1 MSVQNQGMVYT
12 TCSAMG
18 RKNTNISE
26 KTGTAFIPE
35 TVLCV
40 ATTNFTSVF
49 IVFPR
54 IEVEK
59 MIFPLQVAH
68 NFV

>member
-1 MSVQNQGMVYT
+1 
-12 TCSAMG
+12 MG

-26 KTGTAFIPE
+26 KAGTAFIPE

-40 ATTNFTSVF
+40 ATTNFTRFFTVL
-49 IVFPR
+49 PC
-54 IEVEK
+54 IEAEK

>member
-26 KTGTAFIPE
+26 KTATGFIPE

>member
-1 MSVQNQGMVYT
+1 ME
-12 TCSAMG
+12 
-18 RKNTNISE
+18 RKTTNISE

-40 ATTNFTSVF
+40 ATTNFTRFF
-49 IVFPR
+49 IVLPC

>member
-1 MSVQNQGMVYT
+1 MVYT

-26 KTGTAFIPE
+26 KTGTTFIPE

-40 ATTNFTSVF
+40 ATTNFTSFF
-49 IVFPR
+49 IVFPCT
-54 IEVEK
+54 EVEK